1 MSRFRI
7 IDQEPV
13 GGKLAFGL
21 LRKRSSGE
29 DAKGTAKQAGI
40 GRQCIGECAAVV
52 ARNLESDN
60 PDVQSNE

>member
-1 MSRFRI
+1 MSRLRI
-7 IDQEPV
+7 IDHEPV

-21 LRKRSSGE
+21 LRKRPSGD
-29 DAKGTAKQAGI
+29 DAKGTAKQDGI
-40 GRQCIGECAAVV
+40 RRQCIGECAAVV